1 MVSHNASSGGVIE
14 DREEQIQTIFL
25 FTPYISPDQILNLKQ
40 GFSILA
46 VHWDHK
52 ELLKNTNTLSPPP

>member
-1 MVSHNASSGGVIE
+1 MHPVEAVIE
-14 DREEQIQTIFL
+14 DGEEQMQTIFL
-25 FTPYISPDQILNLKQ
+25 FTPYISPDQILNLEQ

-52 ELLKNTNTLSPPP
+52 KMLKKTNTLSPPP